1 MRTSGTTIRD
11 ITAFAKWINTYCAAH
26 TRPDAIPETDGRLP
40 HLTLSQFR
48 RTLAWFIARR
58 PGGTIAGALQYR
70 HQRIQM
76 FEGYANPRELHQMS
90 EKSQVACSRVEP
102 DGLRHYYDLTS

>member
-1 MRTSGTTIRD
+1 V
-11 ITAFAKWINTYCAAH
+11 
-26 TRPDAIPETDGRLP
+26 P
-40 HLTLSQFR
+40 HLTTRRFR

-76 FEGYANPRELHQMS
+76 FEGYADPRELRQTG
-90 EKSQVACSRVEP
+90 ETSQVASSRRRLR
-102 DGLRHYYDLTS
+102 GLRGYYDLAA